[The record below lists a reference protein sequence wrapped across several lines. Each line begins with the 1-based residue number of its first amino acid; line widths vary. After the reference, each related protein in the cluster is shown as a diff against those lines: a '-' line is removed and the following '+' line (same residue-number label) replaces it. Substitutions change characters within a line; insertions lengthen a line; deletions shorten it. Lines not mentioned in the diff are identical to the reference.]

1 MPRPLRGGKKNAA
14 HTADRRAHQSRAQ
27 DWAHGNYAQED
38 FSGGHVGDSDSDDS
52 AAGAAGAAELEFRI
66 ALWDLGHCDRKRCT
80 GMHLRTKYLCEH
92 VFAER
97 YRPTTAK
104 FMGFLLSF
112 FESFTWAFRL

>member
-27 DWAHGNYAQED
+27 DWAHGNYSQAE
-38 FSGGHVGDSDSDDS
+38 FSGGHGGDSDSDDS

-80 GMHLRTKYLCEH
+80 GMQLRSKRLCEMGH
-92 VFAER
+92 AFVKR
-97 YRPTTAK
+97 SRPNIEARK
-104 FMGFLLSF
+104 LSAA
-112 FESFTWAFRL
+112 TR